1 MMDMQ
6 KRYMLTMTEEM
17 EKKLEAERKKRL
29 LDSIP
34 ETVRMILSEYLSK
47 WTTENRIRQ
56 DDVGQEDKKRAESIQ
71 TRDRS
76 LSDCN
81 QQEYSNE
88 AEHDWAEEYLRDA
101 VQCCQACNFVGREE
115 DGDEK

>member
-1 MMDMQ
+1 MMVNGLAQ

-47 WTTENRIRQ
+47 
-56 DDVGQEDKKRAESIQ
+56 
-71 TRDRS
+71 
-76 LSDCN
+76 
-81 QQEYSNE
+81 
-88 AEHDWAEEYLRDA
+88 
-101 VQCCQACNFVGREE
+101 
-115 DGDEK
+115 